1 MKSCTNLNKNCPAS
15 SISGWLRYFAAAVSI
30 CGGGALAQEQVLLNY
45 WNVLPQETPSVSA
58 SRVIRVSG
66 EKGGEDEV
74 ISIAPED
81 IRNNAAIKEVC
92 VARLRALHGKAQSLA
107 EEYVSAGTPPEIAY
121 EKAWV
126 NACKLFRVNVIGG
139 VTRVLIWLA

>member
-1 MKSCTNLNKNCPAS
+1 MKSCTNLNEICPAS

-45 WNVLPQETPSVSA
+45 WSVLPQEDPSVNA
-58 SRVIRVSG
+58 PRVIRVSG
-66 EKGGEDEV
+66 EKGGAEEV
-74 ISIAPED
+74 VSIAPED
-81 IRNNAAIKEVC
+81 IRNNAAIKEAC

-107 EEYVSAGTPPEIAY
+107 EEYVAAGTSPEVAY

-126 NACKLFRVNVIGG
+126 KACKALRINVVGG
-139 VTRVLIWLA
+139 VMRLLA